1 MDGYWICIFPTKKHD
16 SILMVYIQTTFATLL
31 HLVGD
36 GIYWERSKVGFGP
49 PPQLTTIHDYKQHNC
64 YRKTLSWPLSHR
76 QTVVMD

>member
-49 PPQLTTIHDYKQHNC
+49 PPHD
-64 YRKTLSWPLSHR
+64 
-76 QTVVMD
+76 